1 MHLAA
6 YMALLFALLA
16 ALFLAG
22 QACYAAWRGHSGG
35 LVVTERG
42 HVAVTM
48 LVGFA
53 TAVLFVAL
61 LARDYSF
68 LYVYENVDNNLS
80 LFYRVTALW
89 GGRTGS
95 LLFWAMTICLGGVL
109 FSMTRGYRSMTED
122 TRRLF
127 WIFFLAVEAVFLL
140 LLTSWSNPFVSTVP
154 VPPDGLGLNP
164 LLQNP
169 AMAFHPPLLFLGYA
183 FFALPACL
191 GLAAMASGE
200 PKSWVM
206 AVRNWTVL
214 AWMFLTAG
222 IVLGGWWSYMELGW
236 GGYWAWDPVENASL
250 IPWFTGTAFL
260 HTGLIEVRRGALQRS
275 NVFLASATFLL
286 CIFGTYL
293 VRSGVDVQSL
303 HTFGSGG
310 VAMPLELFMLG
321 GLGLT
326 LLVIFLSERP
336 VYRALHGLV
345 SRQGLMLVAAW
356 VLVALGLVVGLATF
370 WPVISKLWTD
380 MPQAL
385 DQAFYNRVCLPFIV
399 LLALM
404 LCACPWLGWKG
415 GLRHKHGLLIAGG
428 LLLAAG
434 LILAFRGVTLPLAL
448 VGAAAGVA
456 VVGTVGL
463 VFLLLPTMRKL
474 KSVVG
479 AHLVHLGLAL
489 MVLGVAVSGPYKV
502 EERQTLLPG
511 QSMTVQNYTVTN
523 AGLETRQT
531 PALTAFVALAEVR
544 KNGDLIGL
552 VVPERRWYANNDRD
566 SYAEVSVIPGLGN
579 EIYATLLG
587 YDTRDGSVTLSV
599 SVQPLVNWI
608 WIGGTLM
615 CLASFL
621 LLKRRKS
628 LS

>member
-6 YMALLFALLA
+6 YMALLFALLSC
-16 ALFLAG
+16 LFLAG
-22 QACYAAWRGHSGG
+22 QSCYAALRGRTGG
-35 LVVTERG
+35 LAFTERG
-42 HVAVTM
+42 QVAVTI

-53 TAVLFVAL
+53 SAVLFIAL

-68 LYVYENVDNNLS
+68 LYVYENVDNSLS
-80 LFYRVTALW
+80 LFYRLTALW
-89 GGRTGS
+89 AGRTGS
-95 LLFWAMTICLGGVL
+95 LLFWALTLFVGGSV
-109 FSMTRGYRSMTED
+109 FAFTEGYRSMSED

-127 WIFFLAVEAVFLL
+127 WVFFLTVESLFLL
-140 LLTSWSNPFVSTVP
+140 LLTCWSNPFLTAVP
-154 VPPDGLGLNP
+154 EPLDGLGLNP

-169 AMAFHPPLLFLGYA
+169 GMAFHPPLLFLGYA

-191 GLAAMASGE
+191 GLAAMAASE
-200 PKSWVM
+200 PRSWIT

-214 AWMFLTAG
+214 SWLFLTAG
-222 IVLGGWWSYMELGW
+222 IILGGWWSYMELGW

-303 HTFGSGG
+303 HTFGTGG
-310 VAMPLELFMLG
+310 VALPLEAFLVG
-321 GLGLT
+321 GLLLT
-326 LLVIFLSERP
+326 LLVVFLSERP

-345 SRQGLMLVAAW
+345 SRQGFMLVAAW

-370 WPVISKLWTD
+370 WPVISKFWTD

-385 DQAFYNRVCLPFIV
+385 DQSFYNRVCLPFLV

-404 LCACPWLGWKG
+404 LCVCPWLGWKG
-415 GLRHKHGLLIAGG
+415 GLRHKRG
-428 LLLAAG
+428 LLAAAG
-434 LILAFRGVTLPLAL
+434 LLVLAGVVLALKGVTLPLAL
-448 VGAAAGVA
+448 VGAAAAVA

-463 VFLLLPTMRKL
+463 IFVFLPAMRKL
-474 KSVVG
+474 RSSVG

-489 MVLGVAVSGPYKV
+489 VVLGVAVSGPYKV
-502 EERQTLLPG
+502 EAQQTLLPG

-523 AGLETRQT
+523 TGLETRQT
-531 PALTAFVALAEVR
+531 PALTAYMALVEVR
-544 KNGDLIGL
+544 KGDGLVGL
-552 VVPERRWYANNDRD
+552 VVPERRWYPNARD

-608 WIGGTLM
+608 WIGGTVM
-615 CLASFL
+615 CLAAFL
-621 LLKRRKS
+621 LLKRQKS
-628 LS
+628 VS